1 MPGKRPALVKCCQ
14 PHESENPEIIFLLD
28 WYTHQENNVTRKIE
42 DLFNLIENQ
51 VLLGTEMEWTP
62 EQLLEALDELKG
74 KVRSALKQPD
84 LMEIYYD
91 SDFPR
96 QLMKKKMAV

>member
-1 MPGKRPALVKCCQ
+1 M
-14 PHESENPEIIFLLD
+14 
-28 WYTHQENNVTRKIE
+28 TRKIE

-51 VLLGTEMEWTP
+51 LRLGTEMEWTP

-96 QLMKKKMAV
+96 QLMKKKIAV

>member
-1 MPGKRPALVKCCQ
+1 MTK
-14 PHESENPEIIFLLD
+14 
-28 WYTHQENNVTRKIE
+28 KIE

>member
-1 MPGKRPALVKCCQ
+1 M
-14 PHESENPEIIFLLD
+14 
-28 WYTHQENNVTRKIE
+28 TRKIE

-62 EQLLEALDELKG
+62 EQLLEALVELKG

-96 QLMKKKMAV
+96 QLMKKNMAL